1 MLNSLF
7 AMLPFSILNE
17 NVLHSVIYSSK
28 GKSVPLTS
36 LLHSALRFLHM
47 ADHFCNPGT
56 VTQTGDG
63 FSSRVDNHVDKCC
76 RMCLWHRIFLFFF
89 FLGFFIGRLFIV
101 RYYTAFVGFPG
112 STSEEPTCPCKR
124 QMWVWSL
131 GQEGP
136 LQEGTA
142 THSSVP
148 AWRTPWTE

>member
-36 LLHSALRFLHM
+36 LVHSALRFLYM

-63 FSSRVDNHVDKCC
+63 FSSRVDSHVDKCC

-89 FLGFFIGRLFIV
+89 FRIFHRSSFYCLL
-101 RYYTAFVGFPG
+101 
-112 STSEEPTCPCKR
+112 
-124 QMWVWSL
+124 L
-131 GQEGP
+131 
-136 LQEGTA
+136 
-142 THSSVP
+142 HSICGLP
-148 AWRTPWTE
+148 RWH